1 MNNIERLKKYI
12 SQVEGFIA
20 DTEKRIAGGAEWLDA
35 QLGSLKRLL
44 DDLCRQLDEAT
55 EQEEGMHNPAYLEY
69 GQSAVVLDVL
79 SEPLANPGEQ
89 KVSGLPYFNVPRDLT
104 LGGQVSVTVGRRRLS
119 NSRKTLIKYMFASKV
134 FTMMSKKLENN

>member
-55 EQEEGMHNPAYLEY
+55 KQEEGMHNPAYLEY
-69 GQSAVVLDVL
+69 GQSAVVIDVL

-89 KVSGLPYFNVPRDLT
+89 KGTGSPYFHVPHRA
-104 LGGQVSVTVGRRRLS
+104 LG
-119 NSRKTLIKYMFASKV
+119 
-134 FTMMSKKLENN
+134 